1 MHISVCSKSAVTK
14 RMRFTWMHEIWM
26 KVSFIMKLL
35 NEDIVLEFYVQSINI
50 IAFWDH
56 SLVHNT
62 IIYQIF
68 PVPRLQ
74 NMYQNNT
81 EKIVLTYFVAKFY
94 CFPNILQ
101 KLLKNTGNHQNKR
114 EYWYKT
120 ISTIW
125 YEPFHSRQIILPLL
139 VGLHTRWFTC
149 WAIVI
154 NYAQNLCKFWL
165 QFTDWYEGDI
175 PWYF

>member
-1 MHISVCSKSAVTK
+1 MYVQSQPWQNV
-14 RMRFTWMHEIWM
+14 WDLHECM
-26 KVSFIMKLL
+26 KFEWKFHSLWNFW

-56 SLVHNT
+56 PLVHNT

-94 CFPNILQ
+94 CFPIFSKSCWRMLETIRTKGNIDI
-101 KLLKNTGNHQNKR
+101 KLFQLFDMNHFIRDKLF
-114 EYWYKT
+114 
-120 ISTIW
+120 S
-125 YEPFHSRQIILPLL
+125 H
-139 VGLHTRWFTC
+139 C
-149 WAIVI
+149 
-154 NYAQNLCKFWL
+154 
-165 QFTDWYEGDI
+165 
-175 PWYF
+175 

>member
-94 CFPNILQ
+94 CFPIFSKSCWRMLETIRTKGNIDI
-101 KLLKNTGNHQNKR
+101 KLFQLFDMNHFTQDKLF
-114 EYWYKT
+114 
-120 ISTIW
+120 S
-125 YEPFHSRQIILPLL
+125 HS
-139 VGLHTRWFTC
+139 
-149 WAIVI
+149 
-154 NYAQNLCKFWL
+154 
-165 QFTDWYEGDI
+165 
-175 PWYF
+175 